1 MSVSTPPSSAD
12 EPTDDAEA
20 DAAAP
25 PSAASATAT
34 ATFVRFPPSMGRPS
48 AFQHWSYI
56 GPWEDSARRSGPPF
70 QGRDVCLVKYKSLLS
85 RYPEAVTGSTMRAR
99 RARCQS
105 TITT

>member
-1 MSVSTPPSSAD
+1 MSVSTPLSSAD

-25 PSAASATAT
+25 PSATSATAT

-56 GPWEDSARRSGPPF
+56 GRWEDSAGRSDPPF
-70 QGRDVCLVKYKSLLS
+70 QSGDICLIERKSLLS
-85 RYPEAVTGSTMRAR
+85 PYPEPSPAR
-99 RARCQS
+99 RSGRAGPAARR
-105 TITT
+105 